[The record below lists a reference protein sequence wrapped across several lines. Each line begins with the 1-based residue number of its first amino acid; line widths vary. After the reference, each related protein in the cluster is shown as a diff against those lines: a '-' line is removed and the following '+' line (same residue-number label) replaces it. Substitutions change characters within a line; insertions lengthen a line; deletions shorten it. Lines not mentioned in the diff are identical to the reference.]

1 MTDPAPKTRWYRL
14 TPDRLVIGLLFVEC
28 LLWLSERFQW
38 FPVNAHKG
46 WTVLIAV
53 ASVTV
58 AMLLML
64 LWLLVA
70 LVFRFRFQ
78 FSIRSLLALVVVVAL
93 PFSWLAV
100 EMKAAKRQKEAVA
113 AIVSGGGHVSYDWQV
128 DTNVAYLPNA
138 VGYLPSAQPTCPSWL
153 RGLLGDDFVGEVA
166 YVRFVG
172 GLSQFTE
179 ARQGRLRCLSQ
190 IKKLMLFSNN
200 GGATDADLKCLA
212 GLPQLRELQC
222 FTTRDPSLEMKT
234 LQQALPNC
242 KVRVIFDIQNAPE
255 TPVRR

>member
-1 MTDPAPKTRWYRL
+1 MNDALKPRWYRL
-14 TPDRLVIGLLFVEC
+14 TPDRLVIGLLIVEG

-38 FPVNAHKG
+38 PTWHKG
-46 WTVLIAV
+46 YAVLIAV
-53 ASVTV
+53 AAVGV

-64 LWLLVA
+64 LWFVIA
-70 LVFRFRFQ
+70 IAFRLRFQ
-78 FSIRSLLALVVVVAL
+78 FSIRSLLVLVVVVAL
-93 PFSWLAV
+93 PSSWLAV
-100 EMKAAKRQKEAVA
+100 EMKKAREQKEAVA

-153 RGLLGDDFVGEVA
+153 RGLLGDDFVGEVV

-190 IKKLMLFSNN
+190 IKKLMLFSNK
-200 GGATDADLKCLA
+200 GEATDADLNCLA

-222 FTTRDPSLEMKT
+222 FTTRDPSVEMKT

-242 KVRVIFDIQNAPE
+242 EVRVIFDIQN
-255 TPVRR
+255 TPQTPMPK